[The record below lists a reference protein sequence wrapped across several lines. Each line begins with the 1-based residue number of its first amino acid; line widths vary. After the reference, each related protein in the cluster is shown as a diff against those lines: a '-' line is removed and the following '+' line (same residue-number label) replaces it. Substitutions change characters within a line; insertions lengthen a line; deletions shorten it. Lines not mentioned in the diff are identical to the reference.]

1 MKARPVD
8 QLGENEN
15 EQPGKKGGEGVER
28 ATGMKRA
35 RSGAKWSE
43 VENGEAE
50 KACY

>member
-28 ATGMKRA
+28 DRE
-35 RSGAKWSE
+35 RE
-43 VENGEAE
+43 RER
-50 KACY
+50 

>member
-28 ATGMKRA
+28 DREREKERKREI
-35 RSGAKWSE
+35 K
-43 VENGEAE
+43 
-50 KACY
+50 